1 MAWAAASR
9 GLIERRAEKGCLLPT
24 LADATAAAVVAL
36 QEATEPVCGAPLFGA
51 ERAAALLGV
60 RSNAV
65 PEALVLSDSAKDA
78 DGEYRL
84 EYDRAAA
91 RVLAGARLSKDAVWR
106 AVIGSYWKYLKT
118 SSGADVNIDSPA
130 GGAAMEQAQ
139 LTNVMLFAPTYARRA
154 SRSPFKHRHD
164 NAAYK
169 AAAAELRGALR
180 AVEKYMYYMR
190 PGDPMVESPDTET
203 RLQEI
208 LAYAATAYRWL
219 LWFMDTLDGTVLRKL
234 GKRPPA
240 AVGPREPR
248 PPGELCER
256 HLTAGPGVACGSGAA
271 LMLTA
276 LTAAALALLM
286 RVGAAWT
293 ESSWKSNTHGVT
305 GAIVAAVELASA
317 VHHHLQYL
325 LNMAFVGYA
334 CWLRAGV
341 RDPYMISAIRAQ
353 CRFAHF
359 MGPLMPTMTSASWAA
374 LERGTAS
381 WFKLALLKSVAAH
394 GAQTS
399 YYSNI
404 VESMRLGGSRGLLAP
419 VRRRGRRGPQSPAT
433 RPLPSPPAAAAPPR
447 SRSGSGSGS
456 DSDSDSEPD
465 PDLGLSPAVGVY
477 ASMRNLEGAYTYAD
491 ADGPRSPA
499 AARREAAVYEN
510 ENEAEGESEASS
522 PPFAEGGSSDSDEE
536 LAIDGPMPAPP
547 PRGGSGGGGGPAIDG
562 PMPAPPPRGGS
573 GGGRRAP
580 AGAAAAGRL
589 QYANLC
595 VASSEDEDETY
606 DGAGAGNGNGN
617 GNGNGDGNGDGD
629 ESEAGAAA
637 PSAADPESELA
648 GAMRCCSLRPA
659 APAPCTER
667 PGNPTRSYSRSRPR
681 LRALEDPHG
690 LEALAA
696 AGAAHTA
703 RHNRDVWRRFS
714 RASGSSD
721 DDYEDYGACGG
732 PRPAGREPPPS
743 RARRPRMEMVTSL

>member
-1 MAWAAASR
+1 MAWPAASR

-36 QEATEPVCGAPLFGA
+36 QEATEPLCGAPLFGA

-78 DGEYRL
+78 DDEYRL

-106 AVIGSYWKYLKT
+106 AVIGSYWKYLKA
-118 SSGADVNIDSPA
+118 SSGADVNIDGAA

-154 SRSPFKHRHD
+154 SRSPFKHKQD

-169 AAAAELRGALR
+169 TAAAELRGALR

-190 PGDPMVESPDTET
+190 PGDPMVESPDTEA

-219 LWFMDTLDGTVLRKL
+219 LWFMDALDGTVLRKL
-234 GKRPPA
+234 GKRPSA

-256 HLTAGPGVACGSGAA
+256 HLTGGPGIACGSGAA

-276 LTAAALALLM
+276 LTAAVLALLL

-293 ESSWKSNTHGVT
+293 ESSWKSNTQGVT

-341 RDPYMISAIRAQ
+341 RDPYMIAAIRAQ

-359 MGPLMPTMTSASWAA
+359 TGQLMPTMTSASWAA

-394 GAQTS
+394 GAQTR

-419 VRRRGRRGPQSPAT
+419 VRARPSGRGRRCPQSPAA
-433 RPLPSPPAAAAPPR
+433 RPLPSLPAAAAAPPG
-447 SRSGSGSGS
+447 SGSGSGS
-456 DSDSDSEPD
+456 DSDSDL
-465 PDLGLSPAVGVY
+465 DLGFAPAVGVY
-477 ASMRNLEGAYTYAD
+477 ASMRNLEGAYAD
-491 ADGPRSPA
+491 AGGPLSPA
-499 AARREAAVYEN
+499 ASAARREAAVYEN
-510 ENEAEGESEASS
+510 EGEGECAPLPSA
-522 PPFAEGGSSDSDEE
+522 FAEDGSSDSADE

-547 PRGGSGGGGGPAIDG
+547 PRGGRGADELAIDG
-562 PMPAPPPRGGS
+562 PMPAPPPRGGRS
-573 GGGRRAP
+573 AS
-580 AGAAAAGRL
+580 AGRL
-589 QYANLC
+589 QYADLC
-595 VASSEDEDETY
+595 AVSSDDDDDEDEDE
-606 DGAGAGNGNGN
+606 DEGKDEDENKAGATAPLA
-617 GNGNGDGNGDGD
+617 
-629 ESEAGAAA
+629 AG
-637 PSAADPESELA
+637 PESELA
-648 GAMRCCSLRPA
+648 RAMRRCSLRVPA
-659 APAPCTER
+659 PAPAPAPCTER

-681 LRALEDPHG
+681 LRALDDRHG

-703 RHNRDVWRRFS
+703 RHNRDVWQRFS
-714 RASGSSD
+714 RVCEAG
-721 DDYEDYGACGG
+721 DDYENYDEARGAERGHPSC
-732 PRPAGREPPPS
+732 AS
-743 RARRPRMEMVTSL
+743 RARLEVERVTSL

>member
-1 MAWAAASR
+1 MAWPAASR

-36 QEATEPVCGAPLFGA
+36 QEATEPLCGAPLFGA

-78 DGEYRL
+78 DDEYRL

-106 AVIGSYWKYLKT
+106 AVIGSYWKYLKA
-118 SSGADVNIDSPA
+118 SSGADVNIDGAA

-154 SRSPFKHRHD
+154 SRSPFKHKQD

-169 AAAAELRGALR
+169 TAAAELRGALR

-190 PGDPMVESPDTET
+190 PGDPMVESPDTEA

-208 LAYAATAYRWL
+208 LAYTATAYRWL
-219 LWFMDTLDGTVLRKL
+219 LWFMDALDGTVLRKL
-234 GKRPPA
+234 GKRPSA

-256 HLTAGPGVACGSGAA
+256 HLTGGPGIACGSGAA

-276 LTAAALALLM
+276 LTAAVLALLL

-293 ESSWKSNTHGVT
+293 ESSWKSNTQGVT

-341 RDPYMISAIRAQ
+341 RDPYMIAAIRAQ

-359 MGPLMPTMTSASWAA
+359 MGQLMPTMTSASWAA

-394 GAQTS
+394 GAQTR

-419 VRRRGRRGPQSPAT
+419 VRARPSGRGRRCPQSPAA
-433 RPLPSPPAAAAPPR
+433 RPLPSLPAAAAAPP
-447 SRSGSGSGS
+447 GSGSGS
-456 DSDSDSEPD
+456 DSDSDSD
-465 PDLGLSPAVGVY
+465 LDLGFAPAVGVY
-477 ASMRNLEGAYTYAD
+477 ASMRNLEGAYAD
-491 ADGPRSPA
+491 AGGPLSPA
-499 AARREAAVYEN
+499 ASAARREAAVYEN
-510 ENEAEGESEASS
+510 EGEGECAPLPSA
-522 PPFAEGGSSDSDEE
+522 FAEDGSSDSADE

-547 PRGGSGGGGGPAIDG
+547 PRGGRGADELAIDG
-562 PMPAPPPRGGS
+562 PMPAPPPRGG
-573 GGGRRAP
+573 R
-580 AGAAAAGRL
+580 GASAGRL
-589 QYANLC
+589 QYADLC
-595 VASSEDEDETY
+595 AVSSDDDDEDEDE
-606 DGAGAGNGNGN
+606 DEGKDEDENKAGAT
-617 GNGNGDGNGDGD
+617 
-629 ESEAGAAA
+629 A
-637 PSAADPESELA
+637 PLAADPESELA
-648 GAMRCCSLRPA
+648 RAMRRCSLRVPA
-659 APAPCTER
+659 PAPAPCTER

-681 LRALEDPHG
+681 LRALDDRHG

-703 RHNRDVWRRFS
+703 RHNRDVWQRFS
-714 RASGSSD
+714 RVCEAGN
-721 DDYEDYGACGG
+721 DYENYDEARGAERGHPSC
-732 PRPAGREPPPS
+732 AS
-743 RARRPRMEMVTSL
+743 RARLEVERVTSL

>member
-1 MAWAAASR
+1 MAWPAASR

-36 QEATEPVCGAPLFGA
+36 QEATEPLCGAPLFGA

-78 DGEYRL
+78 DDEYRL

-106 AVIGSYWKYLKT
+106 AVIGSYWKYLKA
-118 SSGADVNIDSPA
+118 SSGADVNIDGAA

-154 SRSPFKHRHD
+154 SRSPFKHKQD

-169 AAAAELRGALR
+169 TAAAELRGALR

-190 PGDPMVESPDTET
+190 PGDPMVESPDTEA

-219 LWFMDTLDGTVLRKL
+219 LWFMDALDGTVLRKL
-234 GKRPPA
+234 GKRPSA
-240 AVGPREPR
+240 AVGPREPQ

-256 HLTAGPGVACGSGAA
+256 HLTGGPGIACGSGAA

-276 LTAAALALLM
+276 LTAAVLALLL

-293 ESSWKSNTHGVT
+293 ESSWKSNTQGVT

-341 RDPYMISAIRAQ
+341 RDPYMIAAIRAQ

-359 MGPLMPTMTSASWAA
+359 TGQLMPTMTSASWAA

-394 GAQTS
+394 GAQTR

-419 VRRRGRRGPQSPAT
+419 VRARPSGRGRRCPQSLAA
-433 RPLPSPPAAAAPPR
+433 RPLPSLPAAAAAPPG
-447 SRSGSGSGS
+447 SGSGSGSGS
-456 DSDSDSEPD
+456 DSDSDL
-465 PDLGLSPAVGVY
+465 DLGFAPAVGVY
-477 ASMRNLEGAYTYAD
+477 ASMRNLEGAYAD
-491 ADGPRSPA
+491 AGGPLSPA
-499 AARREAAVYEN
+499 ASAARREAAVYEN
-510 ENEAEGESEASS
+510 EGEGEFAPLPSA
-522 PPFAEGGSSDSDEE
+522 FAEDGSSDSADE

-547 PRGGSGGGGGPAIDG
+547 PRGGRGADELAIDG
-562 PMPAPPPRGGS
+562 PMPAPPPRGGR
-573 GGGRRAP
+573 GADELAIDGPMPAPPPRGGR
-580 AGAAAAGRL
+580 GASAGRL
-589 QYANLC
+589 QYADLC
-595 VASSEDEDETY
+595 AVSSDDDEDEGK
-606 DGAGAGNGNGN
+606 DEDENKAGAT
-617 GNGNGDGNGDGD
+617 
-629 ESEAGAAA
+629 A
-637 PSAADPESELA
+637 PLAADPESELA
-648 GAMRCCSLRPA
+648 RAMRRCSLRVPA
-659 APAPCTER
+659 SAPAPAPAPCTER

-681 LRALEDPHG
+681 LRALADRHG

-703 RHNRDVWRRFS
+703 RHNRDVWQRFS
-714 RASGSSD
+714 RVCEAG
-721 DDYEDYGACGG
+721 DDYENYDEARGAERGHLSC
-732 PRPAGREPPPS
+732 AS
-743 RARRPRMEMVTSL
+743 RARPEVERVTSL

>member
-1 MAWAAASR
+1 MAWPAASR

-36 QEATEPVCGAPLFGA
+36 QEATEPLCGAPLFGA

-78 DGEYRL
+78 DDEYRL

-106 AVIGSYWKYLKT
+106 AVIGSYWKYLKA
-118 SSGADVNIDSPA
+118 SSGADVNIDGAA

-154 SRSPFKHRHD
+154 SRSPFKHKQD

-169 AAAAELRGALR
+169 TAAAELRGALR

-190 PGDPMVESPDTET
+190 PGDPMVESPDTEA

-219 LWFMDTLDGTVLRKL
+219 LWFMDALDGTVLRKL
-234 GKRPPA
+234 GKRPSA

-256 HLTAGPGVACGSGAA
+256 HLTGGPGIACGSGAA

-276 LTAAALALLM
+276 LTAAVLALLL

-293 ESSWKSNTHGVT
+293 ESSWKSNTQGVT

-341 RDPYMISAIRAQ
+341 RDPYMIAAIRAQ

-359 MGPLMPTMTSASWAA
+359 TGQLMPTMTSASWAA

-394 GAQTS
+394 GAQTR

-419 VRRRGRRGPQSPAT
+419 VRARPSGRGRRCPQSPAA
-433 RPLPSPPAAAAPPR
+433 RPLPSLPAAAAAPP
-447 SRSGSGSGS
+447 GSGSGS
-456 DSDSDSEPD
+456 DSDSDSD
-465 PDLGLSPAVGVY
+465 LDLGFAPAVGVY
-477 ASMRNLEGAYTYAD
+477 ASMRNLEGAYAD
-491 ADGPRSPA
+491 AGGPLSPA
-499 AARREAAVYEN
+499 ASAARREAAVYEN
-510 ENEAEGESEASS
+510 EGEGECAPLPSA
-522 PPFAEGGSSDSDEE
+522 FAEDGSSDSADE

-547 PRGGSGGGGGPAIDG
+547 PRGGRGADELAIDG
-562 PMPAPPPRGGS
+562 PMPAPPPRGGRS
-573 GGGRRAP
+573 AS
-580 AGAAAAGRL
+580 AGRL
-589 QYANLC
+589 QYADLC
-595 VASSEDEDETY
+595 AVSSDDDDNEDEDEGK
-606 DGAGAGNGNGN
+606 DEDEDEDENKAGAT
-617 GNGNGDGNGDGD
+617 
-629 ESEAGAAA
+629 A
-637 PSAADPESELA
+637 PLAADPESELA
-648 GAMRCCSLRPA
+648 RAMRRCSLRVPA
-659 APAPCTER
+659 PAPAPAPAPCTER

-681 LRALEDPHG
+681 LRALDDRHG

-703 RHNRDVWRRFS
+703 RHNRDVWQRFS
-714 RASGSSD
+714 RVCEAG
-721 DDYEDYGACGG
+721 DDYENYDEARGAERGHPSC
-732 PRPAGREPPPS
+732 AS
-743 RARRPRMEMVTSL
+743 RARLEVERVTSL

>member
-1 MAWAAASR
+1 MAWPAASR

-36 QEATEPVCGAPLFGA
+36 QEATEPLCGAPLFGA

-78 DGEYRL
+78 DDEYRL

-106 AVIGSYWKYLKT
+106 AVIGSYWKYLKA
-118 SSGADVNIDSPA
+118 SSGADVNIDGAA

-154 SRSPFKHRHD
+154 SRSPFKHKQD

-169 AAAAELRGALR
+169 TAAAELRGALR

-190 PGDPMVESPDTET
+190 PGDPMVESPDTEA

-219 LWFMDTLDGTVLRKL
+219 LWFMDALDGTVLRKL
-234 GKRPPA
+234 GKRPSA

-256 HLTAGPGVACGSGAA
+256 HLTGGPGIACGSGAA

-276 LTAAALALLM
+276 LTAAVLALLL

-293 ESSWKSNTHGVT
+293 ESSWKSNTQGVT

-341 RDPYMISAIRAQ
+341 RDPYMIAAIRAQ

-359 MGPLMPTMTSASWAA
+359 TGQLMPTMTSASWAA

-394 GAQTS
+394 GAQTR

-419 VRRRGRRGPQSPAT
+419 VRARPSGRGRRCPQSPAA
-433 RPLPSPPAAAAPPR
+433 RPLPSLPAAAAAPP
-447 SRSGSGSGS
+447 GSGSGLDS
-456 DSDSDSEPD
+456 DSDSDL
-465 PDLGLSPAVGVY
+465 DLGFAPAVGVY
-477 ASMRNLEGAYTYAD
+477 ASMRNLEGAYAD
-491 ADGPRSPA
+491 AGGPLSPA
-499 AARREAAVYEN
+499 ASAARREAAVYEN
-510 ENEAEGESEASS
+510 EGEGECAPLPSA
-522 PPFAEGGSSDSDEE
+522 FAEDGSSDGADE

-547 PRGGSGGGGGPAIDG
+547 PRGGRGADELAIDG
-562 PMPAPPPRGGS
+562 PMPAPPPRGGRS
-573 GGGRRAP
+573 AS
-580 AGAAAAGRL
+580 AGRL
-589 QYANLC
+589 QYADLC
-595 VASSEDEDETY
+595 AVSSDDDDNEDEDEGK
-606 DGAGAGNGNGN
+606 DEDEDEDENKAGAT
-617 GNGNGDGNGDGD
+617 
-629 ESEAGAAA
+629 A
-637 PSAADPESELA
+637 PLAADPESELA
-648 GAMRCCSLRPA
+648 RAMRRCSLRVPA
-659 APAPCTER
+659 PAPAPAPCTER

-681 LRALEDPHG
+681 LRALDDRHG

-703 RHNRDVWRRFS
+703 RHNRDVWQRFS
-714 RASGSSD
+714 RVCEAG
-721 DDYEDYGACGG
+721 DDYENYDEARGAERGHPSC
-732 PRPAGREPPPS
+732 AS
-743 RARRPRMEMVTSL
+743 RARLEVERVTSL

>member
-293 ESSWKSNTHGVT
+293 ESSWKSNTQGVT

-419 VRRRGRRGPQSPAT
+419 VRRRGGRRGGAQSPAT

-447 SRSGSGSGS
+447 SGS

-465 PDLGLSPAVGVY
+465 LGFSPAVGVY

-499 AARREAAVYEN
+499 AAAERREAAVY

-522 PPFAEGGSSDSDEE
+522 PPFAEDGGSDSDEE
-536 LAIDGPMPAPP
+536 LAVDGPMPAPP
-547 PRGGSGGGGGPAIDG
+547 PRGGGRYAEELAVDG
-562 PMPAPPPRGGS
+562 PMPAPPPRGG
-573 GGGRRAP
+573 GGGGSRRTR

-595 VASSEDEDETY
+595 VASSEEEDETY
-606 DGAGAGNGNGN
+606 DGA
-617 GNGNGDGNGDGD
+617 GDGD

-659 APAPCTER
+659 APGPAPAPCTER

-732 PRPAGREPPPS
+732 SRPAGREPPPS
-743 RARRPRMEMVTSL
+743 RARRSRIEMEMVTSL